1 MSRDQTVIR
10 DSAGPEL
17 LALAAS
23 LRGTLERENHRPT
36 MARGRLPAVA
46 GVGEE
51 RQQAEGRRGEV
62 ERAEI

>member
-23 LRGTLERENHRPT
+23 LRGTLERENHRPVWPEQ
-36 MARGRLPAVA
+36 R
-46 GVGEE
+46 
-51 RQQAEGRRGEV
+51 
-62 ERAEI
+62 